1 MDYITAEEYELLSFF
16 EVEPERAS
24 PDIPW
29 PYNDFSY
36 RVSLGAYD
44 IAFGIYPAYKD
55 LSLTIRHNGME
66 LYSFVA
72 LSVKDVRYIQDPRI
86 ETLEILISDRES
98 IWPRLRPT
106 VLITQKYSAEA

>member
-1 MDYITAEEYELLSFF
+1 MNYISAEEYELLSFF

-44 IAFGIYPAYKD
+44 IAFGINPAYKD
-55 LSLTIRHNGME
+55 ISLTISQNGME

-72 LSVKDVRYIQDPRI
+72 LSVKDVRYLQDPHI
-86 ETLEILISDRES
+86 ETLEIFISDRES
-98 IWPRLRPT
+98 IWLRIRPT
-106 VLITQKYSAEA
+106 LLITQKCSAEA

>member
-1 MDYITAEEYELLSFF
+1 MNYISAEEYELLSFF

-36 RVSLGAYD
+36 CVSLGAYD

-55 LSLTIRHNGME
+55 ISLTIRHNGME

-72 LSVKDVRYIQDPRI
+72 LSVKDVRYLQDPRI

-98 IWPRLRPT
+98 IWLRLRPT